1 MLKEYLK
8 NKNIS
13 VYKLADLTGIPYT
26 TLNELINGKKNIS
39 DCKIKT
45 IETLAKTLNLSIE
58 SLLKL
63 LNNKNIILSN
73 TWEDNKEKRFYF
85 PVVIENNNYDC
96 NRIHPMKQKEV
107 NEIYNYAKGN
117 NLITKVIIFG
127 SSVNIRCNNK
137 SDIDIAIEIKNTFF
151 NRENNNDIS
160 EKIQEITNYNSD
172 IIWLNTLDVNS
183 RLYRNITMKGVVI
196 YE

>member
-63 LNNKNIILSN
+63 LNNKIL
-73 TWEDNKEKRFYF
+73 
-85 PVVIENNNYDC
+85 
-96 NRIHPMKQKEV
+96 
-107 NEIYNYAKGN
+107 
-117 NLITKVIIFG
+117 
-127 SSVNIRCNNK
+127 
-137 SDIDIAIEIKNTFF
+137 
-151 NRENNNDIS
+151 
-160 EKIQEITNYNSD
+160 KI
-172 IIWLNTLDVNS
+172 V
-183 RLYRNITMKGVVI
+183 
-196 YE
+196 